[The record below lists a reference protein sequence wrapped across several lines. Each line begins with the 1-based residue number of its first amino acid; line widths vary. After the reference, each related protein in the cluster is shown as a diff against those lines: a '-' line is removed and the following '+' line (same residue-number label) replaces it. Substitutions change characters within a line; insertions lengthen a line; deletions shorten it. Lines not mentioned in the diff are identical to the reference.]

1 MLDVARLRVFRE
13 VAARGSFTA
22 AANAL
27 HYSQPAVSHHVA
39 RLEEE
44 LGVQLLLRQSRGL
57 AVTPAGEEVLRHA
70 DAVLERLDEAERELD
85 ELAAAARATV
95 RLAAFPSACTTLVP
109 EAVAALTRRY
119 PEITLEVTQA
129 DPSEA
134 LPALIDGRHDLA
146 LTYDY
151 PLLEQDLE
159 PDLEYELLFEDH
171 LLLALPTGHAL
182 ANGAAVDLGDLADAG
197 WVTPNP
203 CLCRDAI
210 EAACDMRGFEPR
222 VVSQTN
228 DYLAMQGLVAAGVG
242 VALIPRLAVSAG
254 VREDVV
260 LRPIEEP
267 ALIRT
272 TSIVRRSNGHS
283 PLAAEPLREVL
294 RELVPTL
301 GTSGLPLRRAQPVE
315 G

>member
-57 AVTPAGEEVLRHA
+57 TVTPAGEEVLRHA
-70 DAVLERLDEAERELD
+70 EAVLERLDEAERELTQ
-85 ELAAAARATV
+85 LAAAAQATV

-109 EAVAALTRRY
+109 EAVAALARRY
-119 PEITLEVTQA
+119 PEITLDVTQA
-129 DPSEA
+129 DPVDA
-134 LPALIDGRHDLA
+134 LPALLEGRHDLVLA
-146 LTYDY
+146 YDY
-151 PLLEQDLE
+151 PMLQEE
-159 PDLEYELLFEDH
+159 PEPELEYELMFEDH
-171 LLLALPTGHAL
+171 LLLALPAGHAQV
-182 ANGAAVDLGDLADAG
+182 NRAAVDLADLAGAD
-197 WVTPNP
+197 WVAPNP
-203 CLCRDAI
+203 CLCRDAV
-210 EAACDMRGFEPR
+210 EAACGMRGFEPH

-228 DYLAMQGLVAAGVG
+228 DYLAMQGFVAAGVA
-242 VALIPRLAVSAG
+242 VALIPRLALSAG
-254 VREDVV
+254 VREGVV
-260 LRPIEEP
+260 LRPIEDP

-272 TSIVRRSNGHS
+272 TSIVRRANGHR

-301 GTSGLPLRRAQPVE
+301 GASGLPLRPAQTVE

>member
-44 LGVQLLLRQSRGL
+44 LGVQLLLRRSRGL
-57 AVTPAGEEVLRHA
+57 ALTPAGEEVLRHA
-70 DAVLERLDEAERELD
+70 EAVLERLDEAERDLA
-85 ELAAAARATV
+85 ELAASAHATV

-109 EAVAALTRRY
+109 EAVAALARRY
-119 PEITLEVTQA
+119 PEITLDVTQA
-129 DPSEA
+129 DPVVA
-134 LPALIDGRHDLA
+134 LPGLLEGRHDLVLA
-146 LTYDY
+146 YDY
-151 PLLEQDLE
+151 PVLDEE
-159 PDLEYELLFEDH
+159 PEPEFEYELLFEDH
-171 LLLALPTGHAL
+171 LLLALPAGHAL
-182 ANGAAVDLGDLADAG
+182 TSRATADLADLADAD

-203 CLCRDAI
+203 CPCRDAI
-210 EAACDMRGFEPR
+210 EAACEMRGFEPH

-228 DYLAMQGLVAAGVG
+228 DYLAMQGFVAAGMG
-242 VALIPRLAVSAG
+242 VALIPRLAVAAG
-254 VREDVV
+254 VREGVV

-272 TSIVRRSNGHS
+272 TSIVRRANGHR

-294 RELVPTL
+294 RELVPRL
-301 GTSGLPLRRAQPVE
+301 GARGLPLGPAQTVE